1 MTCRPTTCARAA
13 QEALSIEPR
22 YPLARKWLDA
32 ARARAEAA
40 AHAAERE
47 LLLLDDGAPTAPRAK
62 PGRARSAGAA
72 DGALRATRRT
82 RARNSRQRRGH
93 GSVNDAASTL
103 DADDGAPR
111 ASLIVD
117 PDVAGDSSVSDG
129 DTSRGLSACP
139 SDTGG
144 GARDIVRHAVRP
156 ETESDG
162 GEWVVATANGRRAS
176 RTRAA
181 EAKQK
186 ADRHEP
192 TVNER
197 TPPADVPAAVATR
210 PPLSA
215 DAAPFPSPASRASTG
230 VAELGENDNPPAG
243 TTVLPTTDDAP
254 SPASAR
260 RRAVRH
266 VDVDTIRSRA
276 RRPSRQKVASK
287 LHGQL
292 LRLEATAMVEAAIA
306 VGQAKV
312 LGQSHHVSDELCLA
326 AAMHIQKTYTGDM
339 MMRYSLLEGMQID
352 YFSKFLRIGM
362 TDLAVADGSGPPV
375 PVITGES
382 SASGDTPQ
390 GAGDNDGCDD
400 DSSSTSSSSSSSSSS
415 SMCRVEREPTEPPD
429 VESPAEAEPP
439 HEAPTTTP
447 ADEYHSTRERDL
459 ALELARTACELART
473 RAERDAAREE
483 VERLRRALE
492 GMSPAQMPD
501 SVT

>member
-1 MTCRPTTCARAA
+1 M
-13 QEALSIEPR
+13 
-22 YPLARKWLDA
+22 
-32 ARARAEAA
+32 
-40 AHAAERE
+40 
-47 LLLLDDGAPTAPRAK
+47 
-62 PGRARSAGAA
+62 
-72 DGALRATRRT
+72 
-82 RARNSRQRRGH
+82 
-93 GSVNDAASTL
+93 
-103 DADDGAPR
+103 
-111 ASLIVD
+111 
-117 PDVAGDSSVSDG
+117 
-129 DTSRGLSACP
+129 
-139 SDTGG
+139 
-144 GARDIVRHAVRP
+144 RHAVHP

-162 GEWVVATANGRRAS
+162 GEWLVATANGRRAS

-192 TVNER
+192 TVNEL
-197 TPPADVPAAVATR
+197 PPADVPAAVATR
-210 PPLSA
+210 PPPRGRSA
-215 DAAPFPSPASRASTG
+215 IPIASLPVDLCG
-230 VAELGENDNPPAG
+230 VLGENDNPRAD

-352 YFSKFLRIGM
+352 YFSKYLRIGM
-362 TDLAVADGSGPPV
+362 TDLAAEPAIGRQRTASAGH
-375 PVITGES
+375 GQS
-382 SASGDTPQ
+382 SASGDTAQ
-390 GAGDNDGCDD
+390 GAGDNDDD

-415 SMCRVEREPTEPPD
+415 MCSVEREPTEPPD
-429 VESPAEAEPP
+429 AERPIRGRA
-439 HEAPTTTP
+439 
-447 ADEYHSTRERDL
+447 STRGTHDYTGRRVSQH
-459 ALELARTACELART
+459 ARAGPGNRTPRAPRANSHALARSA
-473 RAERDAAREE
+473 
-483 VERLRRALE
+483 
-492 GMSPAQMPD
+492 MPHVKRSRGFVGHSGHEPGLLGD
-501 SVT
+501 S